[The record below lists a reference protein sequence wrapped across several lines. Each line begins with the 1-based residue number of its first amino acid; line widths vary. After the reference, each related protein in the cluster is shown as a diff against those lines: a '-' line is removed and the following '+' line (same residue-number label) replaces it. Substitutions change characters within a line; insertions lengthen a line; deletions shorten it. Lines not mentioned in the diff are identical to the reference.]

1 MASDPASASVEAVEV
16 FAAGSLRGAL
26 TGVATAFQ
34 ERNGVAVRAQFA
46 PSGLLRQR
54 IEGGARPHLFA
65 SADLGHPQALAD
77 AGIGG
82 AVTVFAHNRLC
93 LLTRPGIHASGNVL
107 DLLLDEDLRL
117 GTSTPGADPSGDYA
131 WQLFEKA
138 ERLRPDSFAHLSRK
152 ARQLTGAPDSP
163 SPPDERNPYA
173 WVLTSGLADAFLTYT
188 TNALAARSDTPELAI
203 IELRTELAVA
213 ADYGLTLLTPEAPD
227 AVALVRF
234 LRSDAGQAILAHHG
248 FDAPI

>member
-1 MASDPASASVEAVEV
+1 MTSDPASTVGEAVEV
-16 FAAGSLRGAL
+16 YAAGSLRGAL
-26 TGVATAFQ
+26 TEVAAAFR
-34 ERNGVAVRAQFA
+34 ERNATPVRLEFA

-54 IEGGARPHLFA
+54 IERDAHPHLFA

-82 AVTVFAHNRLC
+82 AVTVFAHTRLC
-93 LLTRPGIHASGNVL
+93 LLTRAGLDANGDVL
-107 DLLLDEDLRL
+107 DLLLDDSLRL

-138 ERLRPDSFAHLSRK
+138 ERLRPGSFAHLCRK
-152 ARQLTGAPDSP
+152 ARQLTGGPDSP
-163 SPPDERNPYA
+163 HPPDERNPYA
-173 WVLTSGLADAFLTYT
+173 WVLTAGLADIFLTYT
-188 TNALAARSDTPELAI
+188 TNALAARSDTPDLNI
-203 IELRTELAVA
+203 MELRAELAVA
-213 ADYGLTLLTPEAPD
+213 ADYGLTLMTPEEPN

-248 FDAPI
+248 FDAPA